1 MEHLSHKYVLRPR
14 ISLCTS
20 LELAEWDEV
29 AQVYRLTLMDVRTGK
44 VWKEDAE
51 VVVSATGALSTPV
64 FPRNVG
70 GREEFRGESWHSAEW
85 RHDVT
90 LTGKRV
96 GVIGNGCSA

>member
-1 MEHLSHKYVLRPR
+1 MEQLTHKYSLRPR

-20 LELAEWDEV
+20 LELAEWDDA

-64 FPRNVG
+64 YPKDVE
-70 GREEFRGESWHSAEW
+70 GRGEFRGDNWHSAEW
-85 RHDVT
+85 RHDVM
-90 LTGKRV
+90 L
-96 GVIGNGCSA
+96 SQ